1 MIKKGI
7 IFFGAFS
14 FTMFLTT
21 LLETKTYASTL
32 SSTKNVSWIVNN
44 DQIKQN
50 QEELKGQNNNF
61 NRKYSDKYTIETG
74 DTIKG
79 LLRKSQ
85 IDTND
90 INQFVYKTKD
100 AKKFL
105 DLKAGQ
111 EITIERDQNN
121 QLLRVLVNND
131 NYKILQVKRDKAG
144 TFQISETDRDYK
156 LVKRYVAGK
165 INSSLSQSAKKMG
178 LSSSQVNQLTT
189 IFAWD
194 IDFKYDLKQ
203 GDTFAAVFEQKVVD
217 DKIVGTGDILAAEFD
232 LEGRKFTAYLHES
245 NGQKKYYTEDGQ
257 SLQKAFLRN
266 PIDFAKISSN
276 FNATRL
282 HPVFKKL
289 KAHKGTDYAAAT
301 GTPIKNTGDGIVSFV
316 GQQNGYGNVVMI
328 DHGRGYSTVYAHMS
342 KFQQGLKEGQ
352 TINQGEVIGFVGT
365 TGYATGPHLHY
376 EFKINGIAQNA
387 LTVDLPTAQPLDKTQ
402 MAQFKKEVTSVA
414 VNMNMIK
421 GATFAQAEKNIIL
434 AQKTENTVNNKI
446 VLAQTNEDFE

>member
-7 IFFGAFS
+7 IFVGAFS

-21 LLETKTYASTL
+21 MLDTQTYASTL

-44 DQIKQN
+44 DQLKQN
-50 QEELKGQNNNF
+50 KEQVTGQKNNF
-61 NRKYSDKYTIETG
+61 NRKYSDNYTVEAG

-85 IDTND
+85 IDSND

-100 AKKFL
+100 AKKFF
-105 DLKAGQ
+105 DLKVGQ
-111 EITIERDQNN
+111 EITIERDQSN
-121 QLLRVLVNND
+121 QLLRVLVSND
-131 NYKILQVKRDKAG
+131 NYKTLQVKKDTKG
-144 TFQISETDRDYK
+144 VFQISETEKDYK

-165 INSSLSQSAKKMG
+165 INSSLSQSAKKVG
-178 LSSSQVNQLTT
+178 LSSSQVNQLTN

-203 GDTFAAVFEQKVVD
+203 GDTFSAVFEQKVID
-217 DKIVGTGDILAAEFD
+217 DKIVGTGDMVAAEFN
-232 LEGRKFTAYLHES
+232 LRGKKYTAYLHEM

-266 PIDFAKISSN
+266 PIDFARISSK
-276 FNATRL
+276 FSGTRL
-282 HPVFKKL
+282 HPVFKKI
-289 KAHKGTDYAAAT
+289 KSHKGTDYAAAT
-301 GTPIKNTGDGIVSFV
+301 GTPIKNTGDGVVTFV

-342 KFQQGLKEGQ
+342 KFKQGVKVGSKV
-352 TINQGEVIGFVGT
+352 NQGDVVGFVGS

-376 EFKINGIAQNA
+376 EFKINGIAQNS
-387 LTVDLPTAQPLDKTQ
+387 LTVDLPTAQPLNKAQ
-402 MAQFKKEVTSVA
+402 MAQFKNEVRTVA
-414 VNMNMIK
+414 INMNMIK

-434 AQKTENTVNNKI
+434 AQKTDSSNI
-446 VLAQTNEDFE
+446 VLAQKSDDFE